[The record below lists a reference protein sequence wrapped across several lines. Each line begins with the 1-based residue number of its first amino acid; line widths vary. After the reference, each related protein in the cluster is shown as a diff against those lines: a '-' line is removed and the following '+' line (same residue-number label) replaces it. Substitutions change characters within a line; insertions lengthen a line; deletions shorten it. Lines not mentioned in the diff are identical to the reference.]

1 MTDAIP
7 GLLALQAPA
16 TLVRLTEPWSQ
27 LYGDS
32 KLLPTLIVFGH
43 IAALV
48 FAGGMAITLDRATL
62 RASRGPAEFRWRQ
75 LEALA
80 TAHRLVVTGI
90 ALSLVT
96 GVLLFAADI
105 ETYFVS
111 WIYWLKM
118 GLIVL
123 LLTNGFVMTRA
134 ESRISSSPNA
144 EDDIGW
150 KRLRLTALASLFL
163 WFAIA
168 LAGVALVKAA

>member
-1 MTDAIP
+1 MIDTSA
-7 GLLALQAPA
+7 LLALQAPA
-16 TLVRLTEPWSQ
+16 VLVRLAEPWSQ

-48 FAGGMAITLDRATL
+48 FAGGLAITLDRATL

-75 LEALA
+75 LEALSA
-80 TAHRLVVTGI
+80 AHRLVIAGV

-96 GVLLFAADI
+96 GVLLFAADV

-118 GLIVL
+118 GLIAL
-123 LLTNGFVMTRA
+123 LLTNGVVMTRA
-134 ESRISSSPNA
+134 ESRVSSSPNA

-150 KRLRLTALASLFL
+150 KRLRLTAMASLVL

>member
-1 MTDAIP
+1 MTDTP
-7 GLLALQAPA
+7 VLLALQAPA
-16 TLVRLTEPWSQ
+16 ALVNLAEPWSR

-32 KLLPTLIVFGH
+32 KVLPTLIVFGH

-48 FAGGMAITLDRATL
+48 FAGGLAITLDRATL
-62 RASRGPAEFRWRQ
+62 RAAHGPAEFRWRQ
-75 LEALA
+75 LEALSA
-80 TAHRLVVTGI
+80 AHRLVIAGI

-118 GLIVL
+118 GLIAL
-123 LLTNGFVMTRA
+123 LFVNGFAMTRA

-144 EDDIGW
+144 EDEVGW
-150 KRLRLTALASLFL
+150 RQLRLTAMASLVL

-168 LAGVALVKAA
+168 FAGVALVKAA